1 MGILSRPCVRR
12 RAFELFHWSHELTH
26 LALTVTTLWHATSA
40 WQCVVRARV
49 RASPYSDGELRTVA
63 RRYLLGGLVLWL
75 VDHALRFSAGR
86 RHVRV
91 CSLDVEADGAVICL
105 GYECDVPGAA
115 AAGAE
120 SEGPLAHAMGQF
132 VFLQVPAI
140 ATVEWHPFSISSAPA
155 DMAPGDLL
163 TTHHIRC
170 VGDASFT
177 GRLRAL
183 ARSIDGDGDALAS
196 LVVNVDGPYGTPR
209 AESFLAL
216 GAVDAGRAHHLLL
229 IAGGI
234 GVTPLH
240 SAFRGLYHVAYRC
253 QRLPAGYPQTVC
265 LVWASR
271 DAALFRIA
279 DFVRTLDAIDEDSL
293 GGRFSYTLH
302 CTGHADE
309 EAPSAKA
316 RRRTKAPAP
325 AAPRWTAGRPDV
337 GALVRA
343 FAKRTGGAGRV
354 CVCGPRALADACL
367 EPCVEAGVE
376 LRRESFEV

>member
-75 VDHALRFSAGR
+75 VDHALRFSAVR

-105 GYECDVPGAA
+105 GYECDVPGA

-196 LVVNVDGPYGTPR
+196 LVVNVDGPYGLPTEFER
-209 AESFLAL
+209 YDEILFV
-216 GAVDAGRAHHLLL
+216 G
-229 IAGGI
+229 GGI

-240 SAFRGLYHVAYRC
+240 SSFRALYQLAKHN
-253 QRLPAGYPQTVC
+253 PAAMPCARVR
-265 LVWASR
+265 LVWCAR
-271 DAALFRIA
+271 TPEIFELFAPTFHDAAR
-279 DFVRTLDAIDEDSL
+279 DDLDGKFGVSLYCDMAPKDEFAESDAL
-293 GGRFSYTLH
+293 PFEH
-302 CTGHADE
+302 
-309 EAPSAKA
+309 
-316 RRRTKAPAP
+316 
-325 AAPRWTAGRPDV
+325 GRPDLAAHIAALAPR
-337 GALVRA
+337 GMRALV
-343 FAKRTGGAGRV
+343 FVCSVPPVAKLCSELTMKH
-354 CVCGPRALADACL
+354 
-367 EPCVEAGVE
+367 GVDFHSE
-376 LRRESFEV
+376 TFFF

>member
-1 MGILSRPCVRR
+1 MLSE
-12 RAFELFHWSHELTH
+12 RA
-26 LALTVTTLWHATSA
+26 A
-40 WQCVVRARV
+40 RA
-49 RASPYSDGELRTVA
+49 VA
-63 RRYLLGGLVLWL
+63 RGYLLGGLVLWL
-75 VDHALRFSAGR
+75 VDHALRFSAVR

-196 LVVNVDGPYGTPR
+196 LIVNVDGPYGTPR

-279 DFVRTLDAIDEDSL
+279 DFARTLDEIDEDSL
-293 GGRFSYTLH
+293 GGRFSYRLH

-316 RRRTKAPAP
+316 RRRTRRRRPPRRDGQPGGPTSARSSARSPNARGRGARVRVRPA
-325 AAPRWTAGRPDV
+325 RSR
-337 GALVRA
+337 R
-343 FAKRTGGAGRV
+343 RV
-354 CVCGPRALADACL
+354 PRA
-367 EPCVEAGVE
+367 V
-376 LRRESFEV
+376 RRSRRRAAARSFEVCKHL